1 VFFGGKTGAKEVHIE
16 RPENLETKVFW

>member
-16 RPENLETKVFW
+16 SPENLETKIFG